1 MHPLEAFCC
10 QHFPCSDYGQRGVGN
25 LRWHGWSSKK
35 NQLST
40 RQQEPAAVPEVSPFV
55 VEVFKDIV

>member
-35 NQLST
+35 NQIRMLYCRT
-40 RQQEPAAVPEVSPFV
+40 CDTILLF
-55 VEVFKDIV
+55 

>member
-10 QHFPCSDYGQRGVGN
+10 QHFPCSDYGQCVGN

-40 RQQEPAAVPEVSPFV
+40 RQQEPTTVSELSPLV
-55 VEVFKDIV
+55 VEMFEYIV